1 MHQAL
6 GSVLGSLET
15 RYSGVS
21 VIPARRMDAGGSEVQ
36 GAIGAQD
43 SLGSMRPAWAKG
55 VEMKKENRR
64 ERKGGKEDQWE
75 NRMK

>member
-1 MHQAL
+1 
-6 GSVLGSLET
+6 
-15 RYSGVS
+15 
-21 VIPARRMDAGGSEVQ
+21 MDAGGSEVQ

-64 ERKGGKEDQWE
+64 ERKGGKEDQ
-75 NRMK
+75 